1 MRYQYHVH
9 AHPIGAEIMFTS
21 VAQCFQAGVALLA
34 LSAMSGCSVVGA
46 TVAVGSAA
54 VSAATTVGSAAVSV
68 ASTVVETTYDVGK
81 AGVKAAAGS
90 DSQP

>member
-1 MRYQYHVH
+1 MSGDAPGRHR
-9 AHPIGAEIMFTS
+9 AT
-21 VAQCFQAGVALLA
+21 AGLLA
-34 LSAMSGCSVVGA
+34 VLAAATGTAGCSVVGA

-68 ASTVVETTYDVGK
+68 ASTAVETTYDLGK

-90 DSQP
+90 DGETPPH